1 MASFIVILVYH
12 YPVHISL
19 PLRKISTPITKV
31 DFTNHH
37 YKYQHEQQQLRCIF
51 RVFHYYFLVL
61 NQFSHESPHKTQH
74 FKIEKKAIWRIFFKE
89 TKSKNHFLGIS
100 KKKKKNKYSWLLL
113 YSLAYEK
120 IIRGPFPIFQFF
132 HLLDHCF
139 TYGVSQQHF
148 WKSCFYEMVK
158 RWKFWHPKMT
168 NTSRPTWRR
177 VDSTYFYFYHA
188 PADGNLVM
196 CVIKI

>member
-61 NQFSHESPHKTQH
+61 NQFSHETQH
-74 FKIEKKAIWRIFFKE
+74 FKNEKKSNLRNFLKK
-89 TKSKNHFLGIS
+89 TKWQKSLFGHL
-100 KKKKKNKYSWLLL
+100 KKQICTDFC
-113 YSLAYEK
+113 YSLEYEK
-120 IIRGPFPIFQFF
+120 IIKGARNDHFQ
-132 HLLDHCF
+132 
-139 TYGVSQQHF
+139 
-148 WKSCFYEMVK
+148 
-158 RWKFWHPKMT
+158 
-168 NTSRPTWRR
+168 
-177 VDSTYFYFYHA
+177 
-188 PADGNLVM
+188 
-196 CVIKI
+196 

>member
-61 NQFSHESPHKTQH
+61 NQFSHESPHKTHH
-74 FKIEKKAIWRIFFKE
+74 FKIEKKSNLKNFLKK
-89 TKSKNHFLGIS
+89 TKCKNHFLRIS
-100 KKKKKNKYSWLLL
+100 KKT
-113 YSLAYEK
+113 SLK
-120 IIRGPFPIFQFF
+120 TDI
-132 HLLDHCF
+132 
-139 TYGVSQQHF
+139 
-148 WKSCFYEMVK
+148 
-158 RWKFWHPKMT
+158 
-168 NTSRPTWRR
+168 
-177 VDSTYFYFYHA
+177 
-188 PADGNLVM
+188 
-196 CVIKI
+196 